1 MDIINIEELIK
12 KEDKK
17 EDQQKEDKKEDKKED
32 NAYESERQMRGFS
45 LHPDFI
51 KAYGDKK

>member
-17 EDQQKEDKKEDKKED
+17 EDQQKEDKKED